1 MTERLGEWGDPSL
14 RWDRRGDEP
23 PIQDKFVIQIP
34 AKAGISS
41 SPHSRRLVIPAK
53 DGTSKSWNPLAINT
67 LLKRLITY
75 YLQPITLSA
84 QTYNVKRVT

>member
-1 MTERLGEWGDPSL
+1 MTERLGEW
-14 RWDRRGDEP
+14 GDEP

-53 DGTSKSWNPLAINT
+53 MELQKAGT
-67 LLKRLITY
+67 LL
-75 YLQPITLSA
+75 LSILSS
-84 QTYNVKRVT
+84 KDL